1 MQGSSCSGDLEM
13 KTICTF
19 TDSVTFVTVCL
30 RSSVMYDLQMAAK
43 TQDAELKM
51 KSDKDGQDQK

>member
-1 MQGSSCSGDLEM
+1 M
-13 KTICTF
+13 KIICTF

-30 RSSVMYDLQMAAK
+30 RSSVMYDLQMVAK

-51 KSDKDGQDQK
+51 KSDKDGQDRMSI